1 MEKEYY
7 IIKIIK
13 LNMKGILLKI
23 SVKDMENLIM
33 KMVNIILDNFPII
46 KEMVKGNY
54 IQKIIILNLKG
65 ILLMGKL

>member
-23 SVKDMENLIM
+23 NVKDMENLIM